1 MVSTLGF
8 GVLILGFRKVAVT
21 AGLDDRGAQVL
32 RNVVEDYIETAE
44 PVGSRTISKKMGQHL
59 SPATIRNIM
68 ADLEEMGYLA
78 QPHTSAGRVPTGA
91 GFRYYV
97 DYLLERR
104 KLARPDRDQLQRM
117 AGDAASSSEELVRQM
132 SRLLSTLSG
141 QACVVVLSRLS
152 SQPLRSLTLLRA
164 GSDKILLVAVTQAG
178 WVEHRLIEGE
188 ESLSADDIQTINN
201 YLGEL
206 SAGLSLQQ
214 VRVKILREM
223 KKEKARYDRLM
234 QRALQLSARALGEGN
249 PKEVYVEGRANI
261 LEQPEFVE
269 DVQKLKRMLR
279 AFEEKSVIVRLLDR
293 ALEGGAIQ
301 VSIGSE
307 NPVEGLPDIS
317 VVASGYRQG
326 DNTVGSIGLIGP
338 VRMDYSRVIPLVE
351 YSARLLSSV
360 LGHR

>member
-1 MVSTLGF
+1 M
-8 GVLILGFRKVAVT
+8 I

-32 RNVVEDYIETAE
+32 RHVVEDYIETAE

-97 DYLLERR
+97 DYLLELR
-104 KLARPDRDQLQRM
+104 KLTRPERDKLQRM
-117 AGDAASSSEELVRQM
+117 AGDAAFSSEELVRQV
-132 SRLLSTLSG
+132 SRLVSTLSR

-152 SQPLRSLTLLRA
+152 SQPLRSLNLLQA
-164 GSDKILLVAVTQAG
+164 GADKVLLVSVTQTG
-178 WVEHRLIEGE
+178 WVEHRLIAGEGE
-188 ESLSADDIQTINN
+188 LSGDDLQTINN

-206 SAGLSLQQ
+206 AAGLSLQQ
-214 VRVKILREM
+214 VRVKILQEM

-234 QRALQLSARALGEGN
+234 QRALRLSARALDEGN
-249 PKEVYVEGRANI
+249 PTEVYVEGRANI

-269 DVQKLKRMLR
+269 DVQKLKRILR

-293 ALEGGAIQ
+293 ALEDDSIQ
-301 VSIGSE
+301 VSIGPE

-317 VVASGYRQG
+317 VVASGYSQG
-326 DNTVGSIGLIGP
+326 DSRVGSIGLIGP

-351 YSARLLSSV
+351 YSARLISSV